1 MADFRAVVIVDSNRG
16 GASHSLHKTFST
28 NPDVELAA
36 LADPVDEG
44 RERFTGESGAAT
56 GYADYREMLQHERPD
71 IAVIAQHWYDEE
83 RVETFL
89 AVVESGVKG
98 IMLEKPAAAWPE
110 QADRMLAAVEAA
122 NIPVVMAHRSR
133 ENPAMREIKRRG
145 QSGEWGPLIQLK
157 AHGKGDHRAGTTDT
171 LILGTHELD
180 AMIFITGEPPAT
192 CWGSVLVEG
201 RPASR
206 ADAQPSPN
214 YGIGQVAGDR
224 LFAEYVFPSGVIG
237 TYESLPVGDG
247 AHGSEWLGLDLYYQ
261 NALITTRARPGAQIH
276 MFSAGGVFAQDYM
289 GEWSALCADG
299 WTPDASDPAASAWSD
314 WAGDPTVTSNRVIG
328 EELVRCI
335 REQRRP
341 VYASGIHDAA
351 ITLQM
356 IVGPQRSHL
365 EGKRLEIPLAE
376 RGNPWVG

>member
-224 LFAEYVFPSGVIG
+224 LFAGVRV
-237 TYESLPVGDG
+237 SQRRHRHLRVV
-247 AHGSEWLGLDLYYQ
+247 
-261 NALITTRARPGAQIH
+261 
-276 MFSAGGVFAQDYM
+276 AGGRRRAWQRVAGPGPLLPERVDY
-289 GEWSALCADG
+289 
-299 WTPDASDPAASAWSD
+299 DAGASGRSDPHVLRRWRVR
-314 WAGDPTVTSNRVIG
+314 AGLHGRMVGALRRRLDAGRIG
-328 EELVRCI
+328 SGGVRLVRLGG
-335 REQRRP
+335 RPDRDEQPRDR
-341 VYASGIHDAA
+341 
-351 ITLQM
+351 
-356 IVGPQRSHL
+356 
-365 EGKRLEIPLAE
+365 
-376 RGNPWVG
+376 